1 MSGILNIETA
11 THLCSVVLA
20 RNGEVIASR
29 ETFEEKSH
37 AAKLTVFIEEV
48 LKEAD
53 ITVADL
59 DAIAVGKGPG
69 SYTGLRIGVSTAKGL
84 CYGGGLPLIG
94 VSTLSIMFR
103 HVVMQHAGLV
113 QSLPVQSEILLCPM
127 IDARRMEVFTCLFNI
142 QGEEIQPVQAV
153 VVEHDTFKQFLTDR
167 VIIFFGSGMEKCRE
181 VLSHPN
187 AVFIPDI
194 HPHASS
200 LALLAEEK
208 FAGNLFENVA
218 YFEPFYLKDFIATTS
233 KKGLRV

>member
-1 MSGILNIETA
+1 MAFTLNIETA
-11 THLCSVVLA
+11 THLCSLVLA
-20 RNGEVIASR
+20 RNGEVIAAR

-48 LKEAD
+48 LKEANMS
-53 ITVADL
+53 VADL
-59 DAIAVGKGPG
+59 DAVAVGKGPG

-84 CYGGGLPLIG
+84 CYGSGLPLIG
-94 VSTLSIMFR
+94 VNTLSIMVR
-103 HVVMQHAGLV
+103 HVMTHHAGLV
-113 QSLPVQSEILLCPM
+113 QSLPVHSEIILCPM
-127 IDARRMEVFTCLFNI
+127 IDARRMEVFTCLYNI

-153 VVEHDTFKQFLTDR
+153 VVGHETFKQFLDNK
-167 VIIFFGSGMEKCRE
+167 VMVFFGSGMEKCRE

-208 FAGNLFENVA
+208 YTGNLFENIA
-218 YFEPFYLKDFIATTS
+218 YFEPFYLKDFVATTS
-233 KKGLRV
+233 KKGLKV